1 MGYIELWTPEGE
13 VFTGSDIVP
22 FIIERVT
29 FQTCAQG
36 LAAVYRCGAGW
47 VAVRGRKRIF
57 YIYSR
62 STLCIVPAVITIIL
76 GLIVPPLWP
85 ASTGHCPGPATNGNR
100 NVSLG

>member
-36 LAAVYRCGAGW
+36 LAAVYRCGAGAGW
-47 VAVRGRKRIF
+47 RCAAGNVFSIF
-57 YIYSR
+57 
-62 STLCIVPAVITIIL
+62 TAGPHFALCRL
-76 GLIVPPLWP
+76 
-85 ASTGHCPGPATNGNR
+85 
-100 NVSLG
+100 